1 MAVSDSAIRI
11 LDLLRTKPCYVR
23 EVSEELGSST
33 RTVVKW
39 LKEFERM
46 GIVERGASARPKI
59 YCLTMD
65 GWELD
70 KLFKWLRYKKLLR
83 VLHENGFKVSAGP
96 ALSMVHWG
104 APIVIPRLDFAAETG
119 RLEEVKKVLGEVRF
133 EVVGLPFR
141 GCFERLVFD
150 YGGVPYM
157 SLEDTVIFII
167 IKNDA
172 RSISCVPV
180 MLSKNKVDYNLL
192 YMLSLE
198 HKKVREVGALLEVT
212 NKLADEE
219 KVPMYMIEKFYLSA
233 KETRIGTRLK
243 APHKFVVAG
252 IVPRTRHVIRKR
264 IEERWG
270 VKIPT
275 IQEMAETF
283 ELGEA
288 KLGSRRRS

>member
-1 MAVSDSAIRI
+1 MG
-11 LDLLRTKPCYVR
+11 L
-23 EVSEELGSST
+23 ST

-46 GIVERGASARPKI
+46 GVVERGVSARPKI

-83 VLHENGFKVSAGP
+83 VLHENGFNVSAGP

-104 APIVIPRLDFAAETG
+104 APIIIPRLDFAVKTDQ
-119 RLEEVKKVLGEVRF
+119 LEEVRKVLGEARF
-133 EVVGLPFR
+133 EVVGIPFR
-141 GCFERLVFD
+141 GCFERVVFD

-157 SLEDTVIFII
+157 SLEDAVIFII

-172 RSISCVPV
+172 RLISCIPV

-192 YMLSLE
+192 HMLSLE

-212 NKLADEE
+212 NKLAGEE
-219 KVPMYMIEKFYLSA
+219 KVPMYIIEKFYLSA
-233 KETRIGTRLK
+233 KESLIVTRLK
-243 APHKFVVAG
+243 APHKFVAAG
-252 IVPRTRHVIRKR
+252 IVPRTRHFIRKY
-264 IEERWG
+264 IEEKWG